1 MHGIRICTLPYPPGR
16 RSVRLSCLCVCVC
29 VTVGGGKF
37 VICEPRPKYISASD
51 TCNRPLS
58 MCLKSVDNCVP
69 LFFRTPRALGS
80 AALNGDRL
88 RAETEAAPVADHR
101 HSPSQHQHTTR
112 TQNPAA
118 VTGTEPVE
126 VRSASTSLVSHTAC
140 RLSLARARLRPMTK
154 KNPPPTLT
162 PSLILSYLRK
172 KRPVLPPAG
181 LGPRS
186 LRKWQSRP
194 RPPKDPGGATR
205 RAPARPP
212 PCHPTLLRPQLA
224 LSADQDVRRA
234 AERVVG
240 RDVRDLLSVPA
251 HRADHADRLGQ
262 PGRPLG
268 GRVAPAGGR
277 PA

>member
-1 MHGIRICTLPYPPGR
+1 VSKCRAR
-16 RSVRLSCLCVCVC
+16 AQC

-88 RAETEAAPVADHR
+88 RADRRPRETEATPVADHR

-140 RLSLARARLRPMTK
+140 RLSLARSRSSPPYDK

-162 PSLILSYLRK
+162 PSPQPAQVVST
-172 KRPVLPPAG
+172 LPNP
-181 LGPRS
+181 
-186 LRKWQSRP
+186 
-194 RPPKDPGGATR
+194 
-205 RAPARPP
+205 
-212 PCHPTLLRPQLA
+212 
-224 LSADQDVRRA
+224 
-234 AERVVG
+234 
-240 RDVRDLLSVPA
+240 
-251 HRADHADRLGQ
+251 
-262 PGRPLG
+262 
-268 GRVAPAGGR
+268 
-277 PA
+277 